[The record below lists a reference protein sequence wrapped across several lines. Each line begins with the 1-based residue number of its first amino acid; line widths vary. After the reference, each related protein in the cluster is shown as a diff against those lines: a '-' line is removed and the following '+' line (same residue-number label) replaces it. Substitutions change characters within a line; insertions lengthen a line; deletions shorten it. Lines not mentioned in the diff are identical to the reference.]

1 MRAQLDYWI
10 RERRDNRTGL
20 YVWYDQVRIVNQSF
34 MVAVF
39 KHTVNLLFVLVFL
52 CVCCKPPN
60 GICIKLESGQDNL
73 VLSTCPSVR
82 SPDCWNETLHANAI
96 ASADVMAFLYRE
108 FTAFSKFSVAW
119 AEIMEEESGKN
130 DDVIALR

>member
-1 MRAQLDYWI
+1 MASDFTHWDTLTFALAQCHVPI
-10 RERRDNRTGL
+10 NT
-20 YVWYDQVRIVNQSF
+20 QRIQ
-34 MVAVF
+34 
-39 KHTVNLLFVLVFL
+39 
-52 CVCCKPPN
+52 
-60 GICIKLESGQDNL
+60 LESGQDNL